1 MVPVTR
7 AQAIVAARLLDMAAD
22 EFHEH
27 GREINVRVRYDGREF
42 LIEFQYE
49 MAICAKYR
57 DEREMTTCWIRDGNA
72 PRGEREPA
80 PAICRGAVAR
90 YFQDPPNREKARKE
104 SLRKA
109 LEFLDQFLPSDAQ
122 NRRGGEHPG

>member
-1 MVPVTR
+1 M
-7 AQAIVAARLLDMAAD
+7 
-22 EFHEH
+22 
-27 GREINVRVRYDGREF
+27 RVRYDGREF

-49 MAICAKYR
+49 MAICAEYR

-122 NRRGGEHPG
+122 TAAEGKIRDKDRRRAFWEVYRNRKGNQGQRAVNSQNLT